1 MISLQT
7 LRPRFQGPEGASGAL
22 GATGATGG
30 MGATGVGA
38 TGATGVGAQ
47 GSTGATGE
55 LGSTGATGL
64 IGSTGEL
71 GATGL
76 QGSTGATGTQG
87 ATGQQGATGVGATGP
102 AGVSDRYQTTSNS
115 SLTVDNGTKNLT
127 VEQGLNYTPNQSV
140 IISYITDPTTHME
153 GTVTN
158 YTSGSGSLV
167 VNVTSHN
174 GSGSGLTGWTVN
186 LAGSAGSPGAT
197 GLTGATGPAGSG
209 NLVFGSTGSTR
220 TLTGY
225 TENGTTSTVRTAAI
239 TNGSL
244 ILTLA
249 AFTPTVS
256 ASANGALNWDVASTG
271 FTVTVD
277 NPSDV
282 LDQYVSSVAS
292 LAELTGS
299 VSSTLGDYTAGAY
312 SNTPAGGV
320 DWTRTFTTNNSTSYI
335 RSTSTTISGGS
346 ASARVTFNYWDGSG
360 TSAWTTTADFS
371 VSWSTPAH
379 VIGITGLTGKTF
391 LQTYTS
397 TAYTPSVT
405 NITNSA
411 NRTFSIS
418 GTNGTPSSATGAGTL
433 TFTTPLHKTNAS
445 ATSTYVTLS
454 TTCSRPANVTGTAY
468 QATLGPTNST
478 SVNTAASFTYPSFW
492 MWTASTGAVPTRA
505 DIVNDAGSGG
515 FESAVTQLADQV
527 KVLSTQAINNTDSN
541 PRAFWFAVRASAS
554 QPTSF
559 KTGASAGLLS
569 DVSVVDGGTVAL
581 QPDTPPSGYSAE
593 NYRLWGITLQ
603 PGTTYVSIS

>member
-22 GATGATGG
+22 GATGATGEIG
-30 MGATGVGA
+30 ATGLMGATGVGA
-38 TGATGVGAQ
+38 TGL
-47 GSTGATGE
+47 TGATGE
-55 LGSTGATGL
+55 TGSTGLTGSTGEVGATGL
-64 IGSTGEL
+64 Y

-76 QGSTGATGTQG
+76 T
-87 ATGQQGATGVGATGP
+87 GATGP
-102 AGVSDRYQTTSNS
+102 AGVSDRYKTVSNS
-115 SLTVDNGTKNLT
+115 SLTVDNGTKNLN
-127 VEQGLNYTPNQSV
+127 VEEGLSYTPNQSV

-158 YTSGSGSLV
+158 YTSGNGSLV

-186 LAGSAGSPGAT
+186 LAGSAGSAGPSGAT
-197 GLTGATGPAGSG
+197 GAIGLTGATGPAGEGS
-209 NLVFGSTGSTR
+209 LVFNSNGSAR

-225 TENGTTSTVRTAAI
+225 TENGTTATVRTAAI
-239 TNGSL
+239 TNGNL

-249 AFTPTVS
+249 AFTPSLS
-256 ASANGALNWDVASTG
+256 AASNGVLNWDVAASS

-277 NPSDV
+277 NPSDI

-292 LAELTGS
+292 LQQLTGS
-299 VSSTLGDYTAGAY
+299 VSSTLENYIAGAY
-312 SNTPAGGV
+312 SNTPAAGV
-320 DWTRTFTTNNSTSYI
+320 DWSRTFTTNNSTSYI
-335 RSTSTTISGGS
+335 RSTSTNITGGS
-346 ASARVTFNYWDGSG
+346 ASARVTFNYWDGSS
-360 TSAWTTTADFS
+360 TSIWTATSDFY
-371 VSWSTPAH
+371 VSWNSPAH
-379 VIGITGLTGKTF
+379 AIGITGLTGKTF

-397 TAYTPSVT
+397 TTYTPSVT
-405 NITNSA
+405 SITNSA

-454 TTCSRPANVTGTAY
+454 TTCSRPVNVTGTAY
-468 QATLGPTNST
+468 QVTLGPTNST
-478 SVNTAASFTYPSFW
+478 NVNTAASFSYPSFW
-492 MWTASTGAVPTRA
+492 LWTASTLVLPTRTI
-505 DIVNDAGSGG
+505 IVNDAGSGG
-515 FESAVTQLADQV
+515 FANIVTQLDDQV

-559 KTGASAGLLS
+559 RTGASAGLLS
-569 DVSVVDGGTVAL
+569 DVSVYDGGMVAL

-593 NYRLWGITLQ
+593 NYRIWGITLQ